1 MSEPARSA
9 RVLGMIGLA
18 KRAGYLLCGTDAVI
32 SSAASGKKPPLVVCA
47 SDASE
52 RTKKQLSDKCATY
65 GVTLAVIPCTKDE
78 LARYAG
84 KKDSQLSAA
93 AVCDRGMAEKIIILV
108 NS

>member
-9 RVLGMIGLA
+9 RILGMIGLA

-65 GVTLAVIPCTKDE
+65 GVTYRVLKTSLPGTRA
-78 LARYAG
+78 
-84 KKDSQLSAA
+84 KKIHSFPPPRCATGA
-93 AVCDRGMAEKIIILV
+93 WRRK
-108 NS
+108 